1 MGVGGKTDNKHTHIY
16 CIRLALVLI
25 AKGDTEYRIRY
36 YYKKGDL
43 GWPLSGGNI

>member
-1 MGVGGKTDNKHTHIY
+1 MARDVEMYDENILLDYPPDHVTI
-16 CIRLALVLI
+16 
-25 AKGDTEYRIRY
+25 GDTEYRIRY